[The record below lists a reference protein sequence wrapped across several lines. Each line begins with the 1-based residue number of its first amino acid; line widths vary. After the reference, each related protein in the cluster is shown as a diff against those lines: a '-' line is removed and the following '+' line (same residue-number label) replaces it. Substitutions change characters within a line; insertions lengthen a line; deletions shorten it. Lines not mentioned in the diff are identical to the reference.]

1 MIEIDNCLK
10 WKNFSFMLTCKEN
23 LDSFS
28 YLLDNYNFIIDFDLN
43 LNKIRSEFYL
53 TLVKLLDR
61 TICVNSDDKRRLKRE
76 DEIINNIYYH
86 RDKGYAH
93 KDNNYDDKSH
103 ILWEHDDL
111 KSELNGLKSYLTH
124 VKNLLI
130 NYLPSIVTLD
140 FVSYDSSFFG
150 MVNRLNLKDLNVIKN
165 DKYMHYNNIETLK
178 TGVQKKI
185 MDGDVVEFSCEDG
198 LVDFERLQNRQRFC
212 VLINEKLGC
221 DIWCQ
226 FDEKIQDDIEFLRSL
241 GFLDEFNR
249 PVDFSNFKISLLT
262 ENFSNYN
269 LKRLFEMNVISYD
282 FYREIKAYRRDYF
295 NSKKIKKKQKKK

>member
-1 MIEIDNCLK
+1 M
-10 WKNFSFMLTCKEN
+10 
-23 LDSFS
+23 
-28 YLLDNYNFIIDFDLN
+28 
-43 LNKIRSEFYL
+43 R
-53 TLVKLLDR
+53 
-61 TICVNSDDKRRLKRE
+61 DD
-76 DEIINNIYYH
+76 
-86 RDKGYAH
+86 
-93 KDNNYDDKSH
+93 
-103 ILWEHDDL
+103 
-111 KSELNGLKSYLTH
+111 T
-124 VKNLLI
+124 
-130 NYLPSIVTLD
+130 
-140 FVSYDSSFFG
+140 F
-150 MVNRLNLKDLNVIKN
+150 
-165 DKYMHYNNIETLK
+165 
-178 TGVQKKI
+178 KK
-185 MDGDVVEFSCEDG
+185 
-198 LVDFERLQNRQRFC
+198 